1 MSEFVGASA
10 PQPLPPALH
19 HSRSFLIK
27 NLLLHFF
34 KVNGESSAERANT
47 VAPTPRQRGVEFY
60 QPSERGILP
69 KSAMRRKATRTRRA
83 AGGGAGVLGSPR
95 TPPAPPTPARSR
107 RAAGARSSRS
117 PAPPSRRLRAGAA
130 PGSALSSRRGVLPR
144 VSGALVL
151 FN

>member
-107 RAAGARSSRS
+107 RAAGCAQLPESRAAQPPPPRWRRARQRT
-117 PAPPSRRLRAGAA
+117 LLA
-130 PGSALSSRRGVLPR
+130 PGRSAAGFRSLS
-144 VSGALVL
+144 A
-151 FN
+151 F